1 MLQSDYLFNKY
12 KTSKYEN
19 FYEIIQKNQYDYI
32 VAYYYYLY
40 NFLEKKFILSRYDD
54 YIFSSILNVKCINND
69 CKNFEQL
76 VFNKYKFLCLDNILF
91 VNRLENLEKL
101 FLLNRYKNKIEYNS
115 EIENFIINTLKKI
128 ITYDLSENAA
138 EFQLVNGVLKRNT
151 SIDIKISFT
160 YDYENYF
167 LKNETIS
174 KLDNV
179 KNYIKIAMNDNN
191 FLGIN
196 TEVFLEESFE

>member
-19 FYEIIQKNQYDYI
+19 FYEIMQKNDYDYI

-54 YIFSSILNVKCINND
+54 YIFSSILNVKCINDD

-76 VFNKYKFLCLDNILF
+76 VFNKYKFLCLDNVLF

-101 FLLNRYKNKIEYNS
+101 FLLNCYKTRTEYNS

-151 SIDIKISFT
+151 SIDIKICFK

-167 LKNETIS
+167 LKNVTIS

-179 KNYIKIAMNDNN
+179 KNYIKVAMNDNN
-191 FLGIN
+191 FFGIK
-196 TEVFLEESFE
+196 TEVFLDENFE

>member
-1 MLQSDYLFNKY
+1 MLQSNYLFNKY
-12 KTSKYEN
+12 KTSKYKN
-19 FYEIIQKNQYDYI
+19 FYEIMQQNEYDCI
-32 VAYYYYLY
+32 IAYYYYLS
-40 NFLEKKFILSRYDD
+40 NLLEKKFILSKYDD
-54 YIFSSILNVKCINND
+54 YISSSFINIKCISNNS
-69 CKNFEQL
+69 KNFEQL
-76 VFNKYKFLCLDNILF
+76 VFIKYKFLCLDNILF

-101 FLLNRYKNKIEYNS
+101 FLLNCYKNKIEYNS